1 MAFLIDD
8 ILLFPIKGVVWIAEK
23 VRDIALEEL
32 EDTPKKLQRELLDL
46 QMALEA
52 EQITEAEYKKKE
64 AEILSRLEVLK
75 KTTTHPPHPPAKGG
89 SLKK

>member
-8 ILLFPIKGVVWIAEK
+8 ILLAPIKGVVWIAEK

-32 EDTPKKLQRELLDL
+32 EDTPEKLQRELFDL

-52 EQITEAEYKKKE
+52 EQISEAEYQKKE
-64 AEILSRLEVLK
+64 KDILERLEALK
-75 KTTTHPPHPPAKGG
+75 KTK
-89 SLKK
+89 